1 MGDLLM
7 SFKSVFQD
15 IRSAVDYVHIQGSLK
30 KVTCENLS
38 KYVVKDE
45 RLPELMQ
52 RIINS
57 GAKTFLLTNSEWWY
71 TNEVM
76 TYLFDFPGIG
86 PWRNY
91 FNYVVVDARK
101 PAFFGEGT
109 VLRQVDVNTGKL
121 KIGRHTG
128 DLARQRVVRC
138 MVGLGVCEIGTSPQ
152 TWTRGPADAGHSHCR
167 WVPMPPE

>member
-109 VLRQVDVNTGKL
+109 VLRQVDSIFTDSLRIVNCSCFAAKYPVIVVHVDSVNGKHFMQNVL
-121 KIGRHTG
+121 
-128 DLARQRVVRC
+128 
-138 MVGLGVCEIGTSPQ
+138 P
-152 TWTRGPADAGHSHCR
+152 CR
-167 WVPMPPE
+167 NH

>member
-1 MGDLLM
+1 MYIICNNFRAKEGFKVGDLLM

-15 IRSAVDYVHIQGSLK
+15 IRRAVDYVHMEGTLK
-30 KVTCENLS
+30 KVTCKNLS

-45 RLPELMQ
+45 RLPELIQ
-52 RIINS
+52 RIQNS

-71 TNEVM
+71 TDEVM
-76 TYLFDFPGIG
+76 TYLFDFPGIK
-86 PWRNY
+86 PWRKY
-91 FNYVVVDARK
+91 FNFVGVDARK

-128 DLARQRVVRC
+128 DLREDCVYSGGKVT
-138 MVGLGVCEIGTSPQ
+138 ET
-152 TWTRGPADAGHSHCR
+152 
-167 WVPMPPE
+167 